1 MKSVIN
7 EMKLSFLAQS
17 QNESYA
23 RSAISA
29 FIAPLDPT
37 FEELSD
43 LRCAVSEAVTNAIIH
58 GYRKNPLGIVYI
70 SVKLYA
76 DRTVKIAVKDCGV
89 GIADPESAMRPF
101 TSLDAQEE
109 DGDRGGMGFT
119 IMKSFTDRLCLRSKV
134 GKGTVVT
141 MQKTLK

>member
-23 RSAISA
+23 RSAVSA
-29 FIAPLDPT
+29 FVAPLDPT

-58 GYRKNPLGIVYI
+58 GYAKNPLGIVYI
-70 SVKLYA
+70 SIKLFD
-76 DRTVKIAVKDCGV
+76 DRSVKIQVKDCGV
-89 GIADPESAMRPF
+89 GIADTARVLQPF
-101 TSLDAQEE
+101 TTGGCDEA

-119 IMKSFTDRLCLRSKV
+119 IMKSFTDRLILRSQV
-134 GKGTVVT
+134 GRGTSVT
-141 MQKTLK
+141 MLKKLK

>member
-29 FIAPLDPT
+29 FITPLDPT

-76 DRTVKIAVKDCGV
+76 DRTIKISVKDCGV

-101 TSLDAQEE
+101 TSLNAQEE

-119 IMKSFTDRLCLRSKV
+119 IMKSFTDRLCVRSKV